1 MSISAQWGYGHGSS
15 VTPPLQPPCHH
26 AACRQYCAECR
37 HRLAVCQR
45 HAACHHHAAC
55 CHCAAARRMPLPRW
69 CASLA
74 ARVAEDHDGN
84 HQERTKL
91 CRLGNAVT
99 STRRVPQPMPLYMP
113 QPPTAAYCC
122 QPPALAATA
131 AVQLALRECQ
141 EILLSDGLGVHEANW
156 MLGVLFSRPINS
168 LHAIQFDKKYYSKCS
183 Y

>member
-1 MSISAQWGYGHGSS
+1 MGLRPRKLSDTATPTAMPPRRMPTILRR
-15 VTPPLQPPCHH
+15 VPPLPHRMPTPRRMSPPC
-26 AACRQYCAECR
+26 CM
-37 HRLAVCQR
+37 LPL
-45 HAACHHHAAC
+45 
-55 CHCAAARRMPLPRW
+55 RRMPLPRW